1 MSYETIINS
10 NCDSSFL
17 PDSELRENGI
27 HYKPFLKR
35 RGKKNPERCKFHS
48 PCLKNDRLGNWIL
61 QISSFK
67 ERRILQM

>member
-35 RGKKNPERCKFHS
+35 RGKKPPRK
-48 PCLKNDRLGNWIL
+48 
-61 QISSFK
+61 
-67 ERRILQM
+67 M